1 MRKRIIPCLLI
12 SERMLVKTRK
22 FKNPIYIG
30 DPLNAARIFSEK
42 EVDELVI
49 LDIDASKKG
58 GEPDYEFI
66 AEISG
71 ECFMPVSYGG
81 GVKTIEQV
89 SRLIRS
95 GIEKVV
101 INSAAIESME
111 LISEC
116 SQRFGSQAIIGGVD
130 VKKTILG
137 RYKVV
142 ANSDTLATNLDPFE
156 QINRMVHSGAG
167 EILLSSVDRDGVMQ
181 GYDIELI
188 RAVSTSVSVPII
200 ACGGAGDLSHV
211 VDVFKLAGASAAA
224 AGSLF
229 IFQGKHKAVLLSY
242 PDMDSFTL
250 L

>member
-12 SERMLVKTRK
+12 SERGLVKTKK

-49 LDIDASKKG
+49 LDIDASKEG
-58 GEPDYEFI
+58 REPDYEFI

-71 ECFMPVSYGG
+71 ECFMPISYGG
-81 GVKTIEQV
+81 GVTTIEQV
-89 SRLIRS
+89 TRLIRS
-95 GIEKVV
+95 GIEKVI
-101 INSAAIESME
+101 INSAAIATME

-116 SQRFGSQAIIGGVD
+116 SKKFGSQAIIGGVD
-130 VKKTILG
+130 VKKTMLG

-142 ANSDTLATNLDPFE
+142 AKSDTSSTNLDPIE
-156 QINRMVHSGAG
+156 HINKMVRSGAG

-188 RAVSTSVSVPII
+188 KSVSKSTSVPII
-200 ACGGAGDLSHV
+200 ACGGAGSLSDI
-211 VDVFKLAGASAAA
+211 VDVFNLAGASAAA

-229 IFQGKHKAVLLSY
+229 VFQGRHKAVLISY
-242 PDMDSFTL
+242 PDRNNFL